1 MPEAQRSPHAVL
13 DDPQSTAQT
22 APLSHGV
29 SLEVQQ
35 VTKHYDEHLALDGVS
50 LKVEPGEFFTLLGP
64 SGCGK
69 TTLLR
74 CIAGL
79 ERPDSGEIVI
89 NNKQVTA
96 ESAHVRKVNTVFQ
109 SYALFP
115 HLNVTDNIAFGLRMR
130 GISKAERHAKV
141 AKILEFMHLEPL
153 ASRRPDQLSGG
164 QQQRVA
170 LSRALVNEPQILLLD
185 EPLSALDAKLRTE
198 LQLELKRTQQRLGMT
213 FVLVTH
219 DQAEALTLSD
229 RIAVMRNG
237 RVEQVG
243 GVTELYERPRTAY
256 VAEFLGLANCLP
268 VNRVSK
274 VMIRPERLR
283 IGCESLPGYN
293 SFQTVVR
300 ERIYLG
306 ASSRYSLEIGDYC
319 LTAVVAH
326 QGHGCDLPEMG
337 ETITVQ
343 AHPQDVIPLADD

>member
-1 MPEAQRSPHAVL
+1 M
-13 DDPQSTAQT
+13 
-22 APLSHGV
+22 
-29 SLEVQQ
+29 QQ

-268 VNRVSK
+268 VNRVDGNALDTPIGRLMIEPAATNVSK